1 MASGIVRS
9 NITAIVSEAP
19 SSGDRGLKLKHL
31 GEQILERSCDR
42 EKGQEDFDHFCDNLV
57 SWLQENIQAT
67 AGRYKAKS
75 GQRTKLWT
83 TFHELRVQ
91 SSGILKTN
99 WN

>member
-99 WN
+99 